1 MRVCQALFDGFLS
14 IEEGGAAFGNR
25 GIRSLKGKKGLSS
38 WVSMCEA
45 CAFRVFFFPPGDTSV
60 IVVNS
65 KPATVVL
72 PSHESVF
79 WCPSELRC
87 LFPLSDVS
95 HLDLS
100 PSTPYVF

>member
-1 MRVCQALFDGFLS
+1 MSFHLG
-14 IEEGGAAFGNR
+14 
-25 GIRSLKGKKGLSS
+25 
-38 WVSMCEA
+38 MCEA
-45 CAFRVFFFPPGDTSV
+45 CEFHVFFFPPGDTSV

-95 HLDLS
+95 CLDLS
-100 PSTPYVF
+100 PSTPLYILN